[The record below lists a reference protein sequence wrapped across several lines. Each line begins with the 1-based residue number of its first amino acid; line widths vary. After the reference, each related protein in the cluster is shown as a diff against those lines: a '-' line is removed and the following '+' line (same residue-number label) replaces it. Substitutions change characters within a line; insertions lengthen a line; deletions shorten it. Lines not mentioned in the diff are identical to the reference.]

1 MFKRL
6 FLALLVLC
14 QCDIAETKQK
24 IYGDIVVSKV
34 LSVYDGDTF
43 FCNLS
48 DLHPI
53 IGERIGIRVKGINTP
68 EIKGGTEE
76 ERQKARECRDFVKK
90 TILNTEAKIVLRNM
104 SRDKYFRIL
113 ADVYVDDVNLGQLLI
128 DKGFARPYFGGKK

>member
-1 MFKRL
+1 MLKKL

-14 QCDIAETKQK
+14 QCNIAETKQK

-53 IGERIGIRVKGINTP
+53 VGERIGIRIRGIDTP
-68 EIKGGTEE
+68 EIKGKTEE
-76 ERQKARECRDFVKK
+76 ERQKAKECRDFVRKI
-90 TILNTEAKIVLRNM
+90 ILNTEAKTVLRNM

-128 DKGFARPYFGGKK
+128 DKGLARPYFGGKK